1 MYRIQGT
8 IKHLSIQPKKFG
20 IAEGDDGK
28 DYFFIPSSMASP
40 PQFDI
45 LAPGRRIDF
54 EPTRTTHGFRA
65 ALVTVLSERSGASSG
80 EAILY
85 PQ

>member
-8 IKHLSIQPKKFG
+8 IKHISTTPKTFG

-40 PQFDI
+40 PQFHL

-54 EPTRTTHGFRA
+54 EPTRTSHGFRA
-65 ALVTVLSERSGASSG
+65 ALVTVLSEKSGASSG
-80 EAILY
+80 ETVLY